1 MNLAIPSS
9 GGMDSIAMSAS
20 PFNPATIVSSMAQ
33 CNCSHLAFAFLR
45 GCTICGNSN
54 VDSSIFSTAVISEV
68 HSATWEQPQLS
79 NKGSLDNGD
88 SDMETVDRY
97 ADIHSRGETDQ
108 ELTLAYPWDDE
119 DELSGLLAPYQWSTK
134 YRISGLRSS
143 LPQPEYPGPRQQLSG
158 AHINTG
164 GHDILSQYMLASCCN
179 FRFVDIVQSRILDR
193 ILWSI
198 DACQDLFQ
206 QRYKL
211 SLMLILPDYPLQ
223 LSSLKTLGSLLFHYY
238 RNLDAAI

>member
-1 MNLAIPSS
+1 MNLAIPTS
-9 GGMDSIAMSAS
+9 GGMDSIAMSAPPS
-20 PFNPATIVSSMAQ
+20 NPATIVSSMAQ
-33 CNCSHLAFAFLR
+33 CNCSHLAFAFLP

-54 VDSSIFSTAVISEV
+54 VDSSIFSTAVLSEV
-68 HSATWEQPQLS
+68 QSATWEQPQPS
-79 NKGSLDNGD
+79 NKGSLDNG
-88 SDMETVDRY
+88 DMETVDRY

-108 ELTLAYPWDDE
+108 ELPLAYPSDDE
-119 DELSGLLAPYQWSTK
+119 DELSGLLAPYQWNTK
-134 YRISGLRSS
+134 CRISGLRST
-143 LPQPEYPGPRQQLSG
+143 LPQSEYPGPRQQLSG
-158 AHINTG
+158 APINTG
-164 GHDILSQYMLASCCN
+164 GHGILSQYMLASRRN
-179 FRFVDIVQSRILDR
+179 FCFVDIVQSRILDR

-238 RNLDAAI
+238 KNLDAAI